1 MVQGADGG
9 GLGNRRR
16 RQAGAVARHE
26 GQVQATRTGGI
37 EADQTAVAEGRL
49 LAQGGQAPPADEAH
63 GGVEVAD
70 LQDNEFTG
78 VVLATG
84 PQAQGGVGQNEDSGG
99 DPIDQAL
106 PGRLPAQEDA
116 IAGGGVLHVVH
127 RDDHMVQAEDHRR

>member
-9 GLGNRRR
+9 SLGNHGR
-16 RQAGAVARHE
+16 RQGGPFAGHE
-26 GQVQATRTGGI
+26 GQVQAARRGGVQ
-37 EADQTAVAEGRL
+37 ADKTAVAEGRL